1 MPEMNP
7 WTSLDVDP
15 SSAGKVVELP
25 NLVTGRLA
33 DVIASASAIG
43 SPREL
48 DWEQGARSLFRSEAA
63 HWHRSRRFRWRS
75 PAVAVMATSASLLI
89 ATSGLAAATGFPGP
103 EARVVDQVLKS
114 VDLTSQAPFATV
126 STAPSGAS
134 LVPAPPGVQP
144 ATLAAGPRPY
154 AMHRSTCMGQGP
166 GRFGAIATQ
175 VAGPSSS
182 PACGDRQSAAGRS
195 GSSVRA
201 GAGQKPGGKQGSA
214 TVVTVGT
221 AGFNQSP
228 QRGAGTGAGTKRGGG
243 VGTGTGAGMGAGTVT
258 GPGTNRGGNQGAGT
272 GTVTGTGTGTGTGTV
287 TGTGP
292 GTNRGGNQG
301 TGTGTVT
308 GTGPG
313 TNRGGN
319 QGTGTGRG
327 KGPGPG
333 ANRGGNRGTG
343 SGRGKGPGPGANRGG
358 NRGTGSGGGGGVGN
372 RHPGTTK
379 RTRGESAQPS
389 TGALGSVGPPTRY
402 RLNARS
408 SLRVRR

>member
-7 WTSLDVDP
+7 GTSLDVDP

-33 DVIASASAIG
+33 DVIASASANG

-48 DWEQGARSLFRSEAA
+48 DWEQGARSLFRNEAA
-63 HWHRSRRFRWRS
+63 NWHRSRRFRLRS
-75 PAVAVMATSASLLI
+75 PAVVVMATSASLLI

-114 VDLTSQAPFATV
+114 VDITSQAPFATV

-134 LVPAPPGVQP
+134 VVPAPPGVPP
-144 ATLAAGPRPY
+144 ANLAAEPRPY
-154 AMHRSTCMGQGP
+154 AMRRSTCMGQGS
-166 GRFGAIATQ
+166 GRFGAISTQ
-175 VAGPSSS
+175 AAGSSGS
-182 PACGDRQSAAGRS
+182 PACGDHQSAAVRS

-201 GAGQKPGGKQGSA
+201 GAGRKPGGNQGSA

-221 AGFNQSP
+221 AGVNQSP
-228 QRGAGTGAGTKRGGG
+228 LRGAGTGTGTKRGGG
-243 VGTGTGAGMGAGTVT
+243 VGTGTGAGMGAVTVT
-258 GPGTNRGGNQGAGT
+258 GPGTNRGGNQG
-272 GTVTGTGTGTGTGTV
+272 TGTGS
-287 TGTGP
+287 
-292 GTNRGGNQG
+292 
-301 TGTGTVT
+301 GTGTVT

-327 KGPGPG
+327 KGTGTG
-333 ANRGGNRGTG
+333 TNRGG
-343 SGRGKGPGPGANRGG
+343 GRGAGS
-358 NRGTGSGGGGGVGN
+358 GSGGGTGS

-389 TGALGSVGPPTRY
+389 TAALGSAGPPARF